1 MHTSDLRDSSESKQ
15 HLLHGFIKLPLII
28 DLFGVPSLTCDTAV
42 PWQVLQPCLDL
53 AAGRPLIVIDCAIIS
68 SRLSFRSVERR
79 TLSRSATNV
88 GMAQQQRNILAT
100 NFTAK
105 WHNP

>member
-1 MHTSDLRDSSESKQ
+1 MTHTPNLRDSSESKQ

-42 PWQVLQPCLDL
+42 PRRVLRPCLDL
-53 AAGRPLIVIDCAIIS
+53 TAGRALIVLDCAIIS

-79 TLSRSATNV
+79 TLSRSAANV
-88 GMAQQQRNILAT
+88 GMAQRQRNILCYQLYGEVA
-100 NFTAK
+100 
-105 WHNP
+105 